1 MIGALH
7 SYQNLIRL
15 VLLKSISLC
24 LEKKIDISEIEA
36 KHVFQV
42 ITELPNKLDQVSLVD
57 VNFRVR
63 ILEKIALNARKFK

>member
-1 MIGALH
+1 MFG
-7 SYQNLIRL
+7 
-15 VLLKSISLC
+15 
-24 LEKKIDISEIEA
+24 KKIDISEIES

-63 ILEKIALNARKFK
+63 ILVKIALNARKFK